1 MLPRQL
7 FLDRED
13 VLEHPVVSLRPD
25 VVAAQRVDQL
35 AGDPDSID
43 RLADAAFQ
51 DVADT
56 ELARDHPHIHGA
68 TLVGEAAV
76 AGDHEQLVESST
88 AR

>member
-1 MLPRQL
+1 MDLLRLGIEDLRGDGPHDAPRQL
-7 FLDRED
+7 LLDRED

-56 ELARDHPHIHGA
+56 ELARDDPHVHGRP
-68 TLVGEAAV
+68 L
-76 AGDHEQLVESST
+76 
-88 AR
+88 